1 MYERSVPCVKMNPM
15 ATQVVRP
22 FRGVSAE
29 QRRQQRHQA
38 LLEAGLTVIAECGM
52 AATTIEA
59 VCAEAGLSK
68 RYFYE
73 HFRSREELFAVLADS
88 LIEQILSDAIEAVRA
103 HRDLDERLRAASAR
117 VVTLLTEDPRRAR
130 LFVDAVGNAQ
140 LYATVGRAEHTL
152 AELIVDEITRDI
164 DTSVEQRARQYVVT
178 VILVTG
184 TAQAVTD
191 WLDGRSDLSLDDL
204 VDTVANLSSAA
215 IRTVQ
220 PDL

>member
-1 MYERSVPCVKMNPM
+1 M
-15 ATQVVRP
+15 VRP

-29 QRRQQRHQA
+29 QRRAERRHA
-38 LLEAGLTVIAECGM
+38 LLEAGLTVIAATGM

-73 HFRSREELFAVLADS
+73 HFRSRDALFGALTEG
-88 LIEQILSDAIEAVRA
+88 LIEQILAGAIESIRA
-103 HRDLDERLRAASAR
+103 HPTLDERFRAASAW
-117 VVTLLTEDPRRAR
+117 VVTFLAGDPRRAR
-130 LFVDAVGNAQ
+130 LFVEAVGNAQ
-140 LYATVGRAEHTL
+140 LYAAVDRAEHTL
-152 AELIVDEITRDI
+152 ARLIVEEITRDT
-164 DTSVEQRARQYVVT
+164 DSSEQQRARQYVVT

-184 TAQAVTD
+184 TAQAVSD
-191 WLDGRSDLSLDDL
+191 WLDGSSQLGLDEL
-204 VDTVANLSSAA
+204 VDIVANLSTAA